1 MLARLSSIKA
11 ADQFMHVPHTLF
23 FHVERILIMDRLG

>member
-11 ADQFMHVPHTLF
+11 ADQYMLF
-23 FHVERILIMDRLG
+23 FYVERILIMDRLG